1 MFICICE
8 NTMFFKISY
17 NYLAEASQRL
27 ILIAMV
33 IFATKILICLLLR
46 VGLLILESSLPQQ
59 MARIMIILISQSKLH
74 KVR

>member
-1 MFICICE
+1 
-8 NTMFFKISY
+8 MFFKISY
-17 NYLAEASQRL
+17 NYLPEASQRL

-33 IFATKILICLLLR
+33 IFATKILICLLLS
-46 VGLLILESSLPQQ
+46 VGLLVLESSLPQQ

>member
-59 MARIMIILISQSKLH
+59 MARIMIILISQLKLH

>member
-33 IFATKILICLLLR
+33 IFASKILICLLLR
-46 VGLLILESSLPQQ
+46 VDLLILENSLPQQ